1 MDAEAARV
9 ATSQQ
14 AALTLPRSEPD
25 ATQRATRKRKGGD
38 AATAGPTDTTS
49 TAAAATLSAPS
60 LSPSDNST
68 ALPPLPEDPEDS
80 PLRLLARMFFSQL
93 KSQLGNASLAVRQ
106 EHLTLLRQLA
116 TGLPRRFPD
125 LALLASPE
133 VWKEVW
139 GQ

>member
-25 ATQRATRKRKGGD
+25 ATQRTTRKRKGGD
-38 AATAGPTDTTS
+38 GSAGLSDAAS
-49 TAAAATLSAPS
+49 AAATPS
-60 LSPSDNST
+60 VPSSVPSDM
-68 ALPPLPEDPEDS
+68 PLPEDPEDS